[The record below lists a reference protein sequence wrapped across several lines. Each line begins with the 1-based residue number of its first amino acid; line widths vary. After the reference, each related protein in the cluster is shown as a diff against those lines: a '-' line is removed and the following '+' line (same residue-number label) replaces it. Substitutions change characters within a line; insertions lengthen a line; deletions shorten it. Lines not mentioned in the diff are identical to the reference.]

1 MVDRTMSQGLGLLT
15 DARSARISN
24 RERLRSYFPLDN
36 GPQEIRSLDG
46 LRAVAALLVILYH
59 AFVFSV
65 SNIKLS
71 LGPVNLY
78 PAWNYG
84 RTGVQLFFVLSGFLL
99 FLPYARAILL
109 GWQLP
114 AARKF
119 YQRRVLRI
127 VPAYWVCLAIL
138 VLISLPTYLS
148 KVGLKN
154 IVTHMFF
161 IHNVFPL
168 FDSSIQGP
176 FWTMA
181 VEAQFYLLLPAI
193 AWLIARFVGAT
204 HSLVRLT
211 IGMCGLIAVAVGVR
225 EISSLVS
232 ERLPQLH
239 GFALQLA
246 TGGLL
251 AAHGT
256 QGRYLETFGIG
267 MLCAILYVAH
277 AEGRL
282 QFSRRTARIAAVLL
296 PIAAIAAT
304 CDLAQLI
311 AVRRTAISNA
321 CYACLNPR
329 DAGTILGPLMLGVAY
344 GLLLLAVL
352 FGTRTVRRLFAL
364 APLRFIGLISYSLY
378 LWHLPLIIGA
388 QSYTSAWT
396 PGLKLI
402 ANLAVVV
409 IAIGVAYV
417 SYQFVERPFLQRRH
431 EKSSD
436 QPVFIVPII
445 RPGV

>member
-1 MVDRTMSQGLGLLT
+1 
-15 DARSARISN
+15 
-24 RERLRSYFPLDN
+24 LRSYFPLDN

-119 YQRRVLRI
+119 YQRRILRI

-154 IVTHMFF
+154 IATHMFF
-161 IHNVFPL
+161 IHNVFPS

-232 ERLPQLH
+232 ERCPNCTVSHCNSRQVGCSPPTERKVATLRHSVLACCALSCTSH
-239 GFALQLA
+239 MLKVDSNSLDALLGLQLCYCPLRQ
-246 TGGLL
+246 LL
-251 AAHGT
+251 
-256 QGRYLETFGIG
+256 
-267 MLCAILYVAH
+267 
-277 AEGRL
+277 
-282 QFSRRTARIAAVLL
+282 RR
-296 PIAAIAAT
+296 
-304 CDLAQLI
+304 
-311 AVRRTAISNA
+311 AIS
-321 CYACLNPR
+321 LN
-329 DAGTILGPLMLGVAY
+329 
-344 GLLLLAVL
+344 
-352 FGTRTVRRLFAL
+352 
-364 APLRFIGLISYSLY
+364 
-378 LWHLPLIIGA
+378 
-388 QSYTSAWT
+388 
-396 PGLKLI
+396 
-402 ANLAVVV
+402 
-409 IAIGVAYV
+409 
-417 SYQFVERPFLQRRH
+417 
-431 EKSSD
+431 
-436 QPVFIVPII
+436 
-445 RPGV
+445 